1 MAKIIGVLRPFQTN
15 QSIYVFEDG
24 NKLDATNV
32 KIDEFP
38 DSILAFVK
46 QYNASQVDLSGPK
59 KYAKGIQHQIEEI
72 ETAKYQIDNLKI
84 NII

>member
-24 NKLDATNV
+24 NKLDA
-32 KIDEFP
+32 IDTRIDSFP
-38 DSILAFVK
+38 ASVLSLADKYSAV
-46 QYNASQVDLSGPK
+46 QVDLSGPK
-59 KYAKGIQHQIEEI
+59 KYAKGIQKQIEEA
-72 ETAKYQIDNLKI
+72 EQTKYSTNNLKI